1 MAKSKKVVEDL
12 TEETTTSKSESSSA
26 DANETLTNESSSAT
40 GTLNESDS
48 SADESS
54 EASETAPT
62 ESRKP
67 QEMPAWLVK
76 VDCPTPLAS
85 NPKTVRAFDEAGAWS
100 AFCAMNGITGTDH
113 PKTITRI

>member
-12 TEETTTSKSESSSA
+12 AEETPAEVVTEVTETVTEETPAEEPASES
-26 DANETLTNESSSAT
+26 
-40 GTLNESDS
+40 
-48 SADESS
+48 
-54 EASETAPT
+54 
-62 ESRKP
+62 KP

-76 VDCPTPLAS
+76 VDCPTPLAN